1 MRRIIGTIAATLAVA
16 AAMATSATP
25 ASADCQGPGWYNCN
39 YPSKK
44 YTGVGLK
51 ADSNEVAVELIFQYQ
66 IDTRLGLGRGR

>member
-25 ASADCQGPGWYNCN
+25 ASADCQGPGWYDCH
-39 YPSKK
+39 YPHAS

-51 ADSNEVAVELIFQYQ
+51 ADSNEVALEGVSFE
-66 IDTRLGLGRGR
+66 